1 MSAESELDDFR
12 ILREHMVRD
21 QLRGR
26 GIRDER
32 VLDAM
37 VRVPRHEFVQPELRA
52 EAYKDHPIPIGE
64 GQTISQP
71 YIVALMLQDLA
82 LMPTDVALEVGTGS
96 GYVAALLSLLT
107 TRVYTIERHAE
118 LARRAQ
124 QVLARTGSSNVITVV
139 GDGSAGLPSHAPFDA
154 ILVSAAAASVPP
166 ALFEQLAEGGR
177 MVVPVGGRD
186 MQLLQLVQKR
196 EGRQLVSDLEGC
208 RFVPLITDP

>member
-1 MSAESELDDFR
+1 MFAESELDDFR
-12 ILREHMVRD
+12 ILRERMVRE
-21 QLRGR
+21 QLHGR

-37 VRVPRHEFVQPELRA
+37 GRVPRHEFVPPELRA
-52 EAYKDHPIPIGE
+52 EAYQDHPIPIGE

-96 GYVAALLSLLT
+96 GYVAALLGLLT

-124 QVLARTGSSNVITVV
+124 EALARTGSSNVITVV
-139 GDGSAGLPSHAPFDA
+139 GDGSAGLPSQAPFDA

-166 ALFEQLAEGGR
+166 ALFEQLAERGR

-196 EGRQLVSDLEGC
+196 DGRQLVSDLEGC

>member
-1 MSAESELDDFR
+1 
-12 ILREHMVRD
+12 
-21 QLRGR
+21 
-26 GIRDER
+26 
-32 VLDAM
+32 
-37 VRVPRHEFVQPELRA
+37 
-52 EAYKDHPIPIGE
+52 
-64 GQTISQP
+64 
-71 YIVALMLQDLA
+71 
-82 LMPTDVALEVGTGS
+82 MPTDVALEVGTGS

-124 QVLARTGSSNVITVV
+124 QALARTGSSNVITVV
-139 GDGSAGLPSHAPFDA
+139 GDGSAGLPSRAPFDA

-208 RFVPLITDP
+208 RFVPLITEP

>member
-1 MSAESELDDFR
+1 MFAESELDDFR
-12 ILREHMVRD
+12 ILRERMVRE
-21 QLRGR
+21 QLHGR

-37 VRVPRHEFVQPELRA
+37 GRVPRHEFVPPELRA
-52 EAYKDHPIPIGE
+52 EAYQDHPIPIGE

-96 GYVAALLSLLT
+96 GYVAALLGLLT

-124 QVLARTGSSNVITVV
+124 EALARTGSSNVITVV

-166 ALFEQLAEGGR
+166 ALFEQLAERGR

-196 EGRQLVSDLEGC
+196 DGRQLVSDLEGC

>member
-1 MSAESELDDFR
+1 MFAESELDDFR
-12 ILREHMVRD
+12 ILRERMVRE
-21 QLRGR
+21 QLHGR

-37 VRVPRHEFVQPELRA
+37 GRVPRHEFVPPELRA
-52 EAYKDHPIPIGE
+52 EAYQDHPIPIGE

-96 GYVAALLSLLT
+96 GYVAALLGLLT

-124 QVLARTGSSNVITVV
+124 EALARTGSSNVITVV
-139 GDGSAGLPSHAPFDA
+139 GDGSAGLPSQAPFDA

-166 ALFEQLAEGGR
+166 ALFEQLAERGR

>member
-1 MSAESELDDFR
+1 
-12 ILREHMVRD
+12 
-21 QLRGR
+21 
-26 GIRDER
+26 
-32 VLDAM
+32 
-37 VRVPRHEFVQPELRA
+37 
-52 EAYKDHPIPIGE
+52 
-64 GQTISQP
+64 
-71 YIVALMLQDLA
+71 
-82 LMPTDVALEVGTGS
+82 
-96 GYVAALLSLLT
+96 LLT

-124 QVLARTGSSNVITVV
+124 EALARTGSSNVITVV
-139 GDGSAGLPSHAPFDA
+139 GDGSAGLPSQAPFDA

-166 ALFEQLAEGGR
+166 ALFEQLAERGR